1 VTVNDGKP
9 SFEGYYTRREDYLR
23 DDALKRYEALK
34 PQVTEMKA
42 ELMVGWE

>member
-1 VTVNDGKP
+1 MGSHLLRGIIPGVRT
-9 SFEGYYTRREDYLR
+9 TLR